1 MAAPSAREVR
11 SAAAAPGPGRP
22 GPRLL
27 PGWGWA
33 ILAALATTV
42 AILGRDSPA
51 LAVAA
56 ATVAVLAAAITV
68 ATALGPWQRKPVAAG
83 VPGVLSVDSIRAAF
97 RSGPLGRESLVD
109 VLDRLER
116 LILRPNLP
124 VRTPEEAGRIVHAP
138 DAEFLRYLAS
148 RLDEIEGST

>member
-1 MAAPSAREVR
+1 MAAPAAREVR
-11 SAAAAPGPGRP
+11 SAPAPRAPRRP

-42 AILGRDSPA
+42 AILGRDSAA

-56 ATVAVLAAAITV
+56 ATVAVLAAAVTV
-68 ATALGPWQRKPVAAG
+68 ATALGPWQPRAAVAR
-83 VPGVLSVDSIRAAF
+83 VPALLSVDSIRAAF

-138 DAEFLRYLAS
+138 EAEFLRYLAS